1 MLLSVNFLFTDR
13 LDSVQQLTDAGKS
26 LPIIADCVISRFECF
41 CAVSYTVLCYLLVEI
56 LFIHGLW

>member
-41 CAVSYTVLCYLLVEI
+41 VQLAIQCCVTC
-56 LFIHGLW
+56 